1 MAPFSRS
8 IVDLP
13 SQKNNSRAL
22 SVSVKQ
28 KDVDVNLSDLEFVVP
43 SVIYSNAEQ
52 VKQAVYKRY
61 IGTQLWQSDFD
72 FGKALVSI
80 ASDQNFIAPA
90 VQEARLYAQKNLSVY
105 TYIFDHRNEELEKKQ
120 LGYGLEDGTTESD
133 YLLRVFDQSGS
144 WYLKMQALQF

>member
-1 MAPFSRS
+1 M
-8 IVDLP
+8 
-13 SQKNNSRAL
+13 
-22 SVSVKQ
+22 SVKQ

-61 IGTQLWQSDFD
+61 IGTQLWQPDFD
-72 FGKALVSI
+72 FGKTLVSI
-80 ASDQNFIAPA
+80 ASDQNFVAPA

-105 TYIFDHRNEELEKKQ
+105 AYIFDHRNEELEKKQ

-133 YLLRVFDQSGS
+133 YLLRLFDQSGS
-144 WYLKMQALQF
+144 SYLKVHASHF